1 MRAAAGPFRI
11 DAKASNRSSSGGS
24 QTGRRVRPEWAR
36 GGGLS
41 PPGAPP
47 AHPPPPPGP
56 VRCQLETVNVIGW
69 ESTGEPLTVA
79 RATSVCLPFATS
91 AVLHLSEKSDALAS

>member
-24 QTGRRVRPEWAR
+24 QTGRRVRPEW
-36 GGGLS
+36 S
-41 PPGAPP
+41 PPATSTRD
-47 AHPPPPPGP
+47 GP